1 MKLHLTGLVLLTLCL
16 LAPHNNVDAQE
27 RATLLK
33 GPKNATSQ
41 YSGLEYGPIDS
52 QDTLW
57 RIAERY
63 RQNNNLSVYQVMSA
77 IYELNPNAFEQQNLN
92 LLVDGSI
99 LKLPSERYISR
110 IDARQAQIRA
120 ESDERTFAEL
130 LNKPGSSVRN
140 IKPPAPLVNQ
150 NDLSQT
156 QSNIEQKITRL
167 DQEQTRQFDELRMQ
181 FAASLENVE
190 ALLNE
195 NRKLYERVD
204 EVNGELQ
211 ELRNQV
217 EGDVKTQI
225 DTQVALQQELLDM
238 MKAEQMQREAEKQK
252 SMWSSLSSPMLLIIG
267 SGIITLLLV
276 GGLIAWLLKRKP
288 AEAAEAPEVPEISDD
303 VPVPDTD
310 MADLASALEPD
321 LGDSMELT
329 DDDLFNDD
337 DLLDDVLTSELEESL
352 DDDLETFGDLDDDML
367 VPDDDTDD
375 LFESGSDELDQNELD
390 SLFDD
395 DDLSDKLSE
404 DENTSLEGFDLSGDD
419 DDDLANFDDSL
430 DADLDEELD
439 EAQDD
444 TDFEEAPDASEPDAL
459 DDDFDIDDILDGAM
473 AEAETSDSVDD
484 IFEAAQSA
492 SNESEEDTATL
503 PSVDDEDETP
513 EISIDDLLEQ
523 NAPEPTLLDELD
535 SKDELINE
543 DMIDKLDDEINQQ
556 NQELDRITDDLLN
569 EIEQIE
575 MMGGLDEGDEDSEK

>member
-120 ESDERTFAEL
+120 ENDERTFAEL

-367 VPDDDTDD
+367 VPEDDTDD

-404 DENTSLEGFDLSGDD
+404 DGDSSLEGFDLSGDD
-419 DDDLANFDDSL
+419 DDDVANFDESL
-430 DADLDEELD
+430 DTDLGEDLD
-439 EAQDD
+439 EAQDE
-444 TDFEEAPDASEPDAL
+444 TDIEEAPDASEPDAL

-543 DMIDKLDDEINQQ
+543 EMIDKLDDEINQQ
-556 NQELDRITDDLLN
+556 NQELDLSLIH
-569 EIEQIE
+569 I
-575 MMGGLDEGDEDSEK
+575 

>member
-63 RQNNNLSVYQVMSA
+63 RQNDNLSVYQVMSA

-92 LLVDGSI
+92 LLVDGSM

-276 GGLIAWLLKRKP
+276 GGLIAL
-288 AEAAEAPEVPEISDD
+288 
-303 VPVPDTD
+303 
-310 MADLASALEPD
+310 
-321 LGDSMELT
+321 
-329 DDDLFNDD
+329 
-337 DLLDDVLTSELEESL
+337 SL
-352 DDDLETFGDLDDDML
+352 
-367 VPDDDTDD
+367 
-375 LFESGSDELDQNELD
+375 
-390 SLFDD
+390 
-395 DDLSDKLSE
+395 
-404 DENTSLEGFDLSGDD
+404 
-419 DDDLANFDDSL
+419 
-430 DADLDEELD
+430 
-439 EAQDD
+439 
-444 TDFEEAPDASEPDAL
+444 
-459 DDDFDIDDILDGAM
+459 IHI
-473 AEAETSDSVDD
+473 
-484 IFEAAQSA
+484 
-492 SNESEEDTATL
+492 
-503 PSVDDEDETP
+503 
-513 EISIDDLLEQ
+513 
-523 NAPEPTLLDELD
+523 
-535 SKDELINE
+535 
-543 DMIDKLDDEINQQ
+543 
-556 NQELDRITDDLLN
+556 
-569 EIEQIE
+569 
-575 MMGGLDEGDEDSEK
+575 